1 MNALTISNVLLWI
14 ALIVL
19 VVIVIALARQI
30 GVLYERIAPAGALMV
45 NAQLKVGMAAPDLDL
60 ETITGKPISVG
71 ATAANGRSQLLFFLS
86 PDCPVCRS
94 FLPIIRAG
102 SKSERTW
109 LDVVLA
115 SDGDDVDHGEYIA
128 EHHLTGFPYVIS
140 RSLGMAYGVA
150 KLPYA
155 VLVDGAGKIASMGIV
170 NSREHLDSLFEAKE
184 RNVASIQEYLSQT
197 QRTGNNQPGNQRRV
211 AGDH

>member
-1 MNALTISNVLLWI
+1 MTALAISNVLLWI
-14 ALIVL
+14 ALITL
-19 VVIVIALARQI
+19 MVIVIALARQI
-30 GVLYERIAPAGALMV
+30 GVLYERIAPAGALMI
-45 NAQLKVGMAAPDLDL
+45 NSRLKAGMPAPDLAL

-71 ATAANGRSQLLFFLS
+71 TAAASGRCQLLFFLS
-86 PDCPVCRS
+86 PDCPVCHS

-102 SKSERTW
+102 AKSESAW

-115 SDGDDVDHGEYIA
+115 SDGDEADHRKYVTD
-128 EHHLTGFPYVIS
+128 HDLTGFPYIVS
-140 RSLGMAYGVA
+140 RSLGMEYGVA

-155 VLVDGAGKIASMGIV
+155 VLIDASGKIASMGIV

-184 RNVASIQEYLSQT
+184 RNVASFQEYLSRT
-197 QRTGNNQPGNQRRV
+197 RRTGSQRKT

>member
-1 MNALTISNVLLWI
+1 MTALAISNVLLWI
-14 ALIVL
+14 ALIAL

-30 GVLYERIAPAGALMV
+30 GVLYERIAPAGALMI
-45 NAQLKVGMAAPDLDL
+45 NSQLKAGMTAPGLTL
-60 ETITGKPISVG
+60 ETIDGKPLSVG
-71 ATAANGRSQLLFFLS
+71 AAAADGRCQLLFFLS

-102 SKSERTW
+102 AKSEGAW
-109 LDVVLA
+109 LDVILG
-115 SDGDDVDHGEYIA
+115 SDGDDADHRKYIA
-128 EHHLTGFPYVIS
+128 DHELTGFPYVVS
-140 RSLGMAYGVA
+140 QSLGMAYGVA

-155 VLVDGAGKIASMGIV
+155 VLIDGKGKIASMGIV

-184 RNVASIQEYLSQT
+184 QNVASFQEYLNRTRHSSQ
-197 QRTGNNQPGNQRRV
+197 RKK

>member
-1 MNALTISNVLLWI
+1 MTALAISNLLLWV

-30 GVLYERIAPAGALMV
+30 GVLYERVAPAGALMI
-45 NAQLKVGMAAPDLDL
+45 NSQLKVGMSAPDLTL

-71 ATAANGRSQLLFFLS
+71 AGAVKSRSQLLFFLS
-86 PDCPVCRS
+86 PDCHVCHSLLPVIRS
-94 FLPIIRAG
+94 GA
-102 SKSERTW
+102 KSEQAW
-109 LDVVLA
+109 LDLVLS
-115 SDGDDVDHGEYIA
+115 SDGDDADHSGYVA
-128 EHHLTGFPYVIS
+128 DLTAFPYVVS

-155 VLVDGAGKIASMGIV
+155 VLIDADGKIASMGIV

-184 RNVASIQEYLSQT
+184 QNVASIQEYLGRT
-197 QRTGNNQPGNQRRV
+197 ERTGRQHEI
-211 AGDH
+211 AGDQ